1 MGKLIRAST
10 LVLLLACSASAGII
24 TYDHHQ
30 PPPPPPPA
38 EQQQSSVETPEP
50 TTAEQTADAEPE
62 IPLIVQIALDLFVLL

>member
-1 MGKLIRAST
+1 MGKLIRASA

-38 EQQQSSVETPEP
+38 EQQQELESV
-50 TTAEQTADAEPE
+50 TAPDEEAKAESE
-62 IPLIVQIALDLFVLL
+62 IPLLIQIALDLFELL